1 MIAAP
6 WYLLALGIVLVIIG
20 LISGVLFGARG
31 SSRTAIDPRMSD
43 ADIARRLK
51 RRSSVSFSGLV
62 VYAGLFCLLVSLA
75 WRLLRFFL

>member
-6 WYLLALGIVLVIIG
+6 WYLLSLGIVLVIIG
-20 LISGVLFGARG
+20 LISGVLSGARG
-31 SSRTAIDPRMSD
+31 SSRTAIDPRTSD
-43 ADIARRLK
+43 AEIASRLK
-51 RRSSVSFSGLV
+51 RGSSLSFSGLV

>member
-6 WYLLALGIVLVIIG
+6 WYLLSLGIVLVIIG

-31 SSRTAIDPRMSD
+31 SSRAAIDPRMSD
-43 ADIARRLK
+43 AEIASRLK
-51 RRSSVSFSGLV
+51 RRSSLSFSGLV

-75 WRLLRFFL
+75 WRLLRYFL

>member
-20 LISGVLFGARG
+20 LISGVLFDARG
-31 SSRTAIDPRMSD
+31 SSRRAIDPRMSD
-43 ADIARRLK
+43 AEIARRLK
-51 RRSSVSFSGLV
+51 RRSSLSLSGLV

-75 WRLLRFFL
+75 WRLLRYFL